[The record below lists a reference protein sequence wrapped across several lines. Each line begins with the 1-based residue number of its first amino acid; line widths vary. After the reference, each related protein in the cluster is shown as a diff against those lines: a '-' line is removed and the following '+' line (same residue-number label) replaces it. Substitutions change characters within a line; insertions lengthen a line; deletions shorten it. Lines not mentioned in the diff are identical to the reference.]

1 MITDPTI
8 ELVELRAEV
17 ARYRELY
24 IKNNKQKQDEINK
37 LNETISD
44 LKEELEE
51 WKEGF
56 RNSERCC
63 QEAERLVNDYRIE
76 MSDME
81 ERMNAF
87 ECEIDA
93 LRETNDL
100 YLTQMGDED

>member
-24 IKNNKQKQDEINK
+24 IKNNKQKQEEINK

-44 LKEELEE
+44 LKEEIEE

-56 RNSERCC
+56 RNSERMC
-63 QEAERLVNDYRIE
+63 QEAERLVNDYRVEI
-76 MSDME
+76 SVME

-87 ECEIDA
+87 ECEMDS

>member
-24 IKNNKQKQDEINK
+24 IKNNKQKQDEINR
-37 LNETISD
+37 LNELICD
-44 LKEELEE
+44 LKEEIEE

-56 RNSERCC
+56 RNSERSC
-63 QEAERLVNDYRIE
+63 QEAERLVNDYKNE
-76 MSDME
+76 MYDME
-81 ERMNAF
+81 ERLNAM
-87 ECEIDA
+87 ECEIEG
-93 LRETNDL
+93 LRDMNDL